1 MPQPPLHRHPASRPS
16 GGRRVIVVLGGLLA
30 VAMVLTA
37 ATYRPASDPGSR
49 VQSGV
54 APAQAATAPAA
65 QASRAAVQTADA
77 AVRTTAPRR
86 AAASA
91 DVPMPAGSAG
101 QHAFIDPV
109 TKRIREAEHD
119 DAAALAPKAAPQ
131 RRTLRTA
138 GALAE
143 PEPVFGPDGMVGMA
157 VPEELS
163 TFVVATRT
171 PDGGV
176 VLEHATGPKAAQAKT
191 RAAKA
196 RTTEKKGEP
205 NDR

>member
-1 MPQPPLHRHPASRPS
+1 
-16 GGRRVIVVLGGLLA
+16 VIVVLGGLLA
-30 VAMVLTA
+30 VAVVLTA

-49 VQSGV
+49 VQSVV
-54 APAQAATAPAA
+54 APTQAATAPAA
-65 QASRAAVQTADA
+65 QAPRAAVQTADA
-77 AVRTTAPRR
+77 AVRTPAPRR
-86 AAASA
+86 AAAPA
-91 DVPMPAGSAG
+91 DVPMPAGTAG
-101 QHAFIDPV
+101 QRVFIDPV

-138 GALAE
+138 DTLAE
-143 PEPVFGPDGMVGMA
+143 PATVYGPDGMVGMA

-163 TFVVATRT
+163 TFVIATRT
-171 PDGGV
+171 PDGGI

-191 RAAKA
+191 RAAKVH
-196 RTTEKKGEP
+196 TTAKKGEP